1 MFAFQNITQ
10 LLFGSEGLDKTF
22 VFIFFTLIGMFFI
35 KVMRYNRHK
44 KQMKKI
50 DPNTRLKFNL
60 RLWLDDNLI
69 DFVSAFM
76 ASFLFF
82 RFFPDAFS
90 FLNKFYELPVAEDKM
105 FYGLILGMFFQY
117 FLHRFMN
124 TITIENTIEKI

>member
-1 MFAFQNITQ
+1 M
-10 LLFGSEGLDKTF
+10 LFGTEGLTATIAF
-22 VFIFFTLIGMFFI
+22 VFFALVGMFFI
-35 KVMRYNRHK
+35 KVMRYNRHI

-50 DPNTRLKFNL
+50 DPGTRVKFNL

-69 DFVSAFM
+69 DFLSAFM

-90 FLNKFYELPVAEDKM
+90 FVNKFYELPVAEDKM

-117 FLHRFMN
+117 FTHRFMN
-124 TITIENTIEKI
+124 SITIENTIDKL